1 MECYGI
7 LWMIRLKSCPWF
19 VTFLISHK
27 RCGRQHFCLQLQ
39 SGSFAAMD
47 LLPGLLPFRM
57 WNPIYASG
65 NGTDLTDAIDPR
77 EFRQLLLERLRH
89 VYNVWVDKGSVARI
103 NARRKRGKTNQISES
118 LTWFQISLRRS
129 RWQCSAI
136 AVAHVGASWTIP
148 QMRTF
153 WKRKDE
159 KAKLP
164 LYGLSLGISSLMPW
178 FCSFT
183 LVTFSAVHWISR
195 LQRKDRLG
203 DGVWARSD
211 TVYTV
216 GRAVGNKHLLSSQ
229 STSAMSPGKD
239 SRKALRKRP
248 LSLVPSW
255 MKL

>member
-1 MECYGI
+1 MDDKAQKLSLICHFSHLSQEM
-7 LWMIRLKSCPWF
+7 WQK
-19 VTFLISHK
+19 TFLLFSLEVLQRWISCLVCFPSG
-27 RCGRQHFCLQLQ
+27 CGTPSMQVGMALTLLMQ
-39 SGSFAAMD
+39 SIPGNFGSCKF
-47 LLPGLLPFRM
+47 
-57 WNPIYASG
+57 
-65 NGTDLTDAIDPR
+65 
-77 EFRQLLLERLRH
+77 LECLRH

-103 NARRKRGKTNQISES
+103 DARRKRGKTDQISES

-129 RWQCSAI
+129 RWQCLAI
-136 AVAHVGASWTIP
+136 AVAHAGASWTIP

-153 WKRKDE
+153 WMKKDE

-216 GRAVGNKHLLSSQ
+216 GRAVGNKHLLSSNLP
-229 STSAMSPGKD
+229 TAMSPGKD